1 MDPLLVL
8 VGGLIAFFLV
18 FTILLGLLH
27 PRSGMEI
34 VGRSLRDYEAE
45 AEIEA
50 HDIDQMIDARN
61 EIRRRRGLPPIGDE
75 LAEQVRREMPPV

>member
-8 VGGLIAFFLV
+8 FGGLILFFLV
-18 FTILLGLLH
+18 FTILLGLMH

-50 HDIDQMIDARN
+50 GDIDQMIDARN

-75 LAEQVRREMPPV
+75 LAEQVTRLRRP